1 MTYYAVIDTNVLV
14 SSMLKQNSIPGTIIQ
29 LIRNNLI
36 VPLANEEIINEYIE
50 VLTRNKFDLD
60 PKAIDDYIGLI
71 KTKGIF
77 LEREQTIEDF
87 VDKDDIVFFEIVMSA
102 RSTMD
107 AYLVTGNMKH
117 YPIRSYIVTLKEM
130 IDIIERDNCL
140 QFFDK
145 SENPKEG

>member
-36 VPLANEEIINEYIE
+36 VPLTNEEIINEYIE
-50 VLTRNKFDLD
+50 VLTRNKFDFN
-60 PKAIDDYIGLI
+60 PKDIDDYIGLI

-117 YPIRSYIVTLKEM
+117 YPIRSYIVTPKEM
-130 IDIIERDNCL
+130 IDIIEKENCL